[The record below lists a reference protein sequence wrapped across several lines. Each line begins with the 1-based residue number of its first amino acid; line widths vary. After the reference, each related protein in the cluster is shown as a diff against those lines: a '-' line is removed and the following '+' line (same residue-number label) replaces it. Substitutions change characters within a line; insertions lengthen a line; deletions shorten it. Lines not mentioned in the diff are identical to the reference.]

1 MDDFIQK
8 ELVKC
13 SSLEEKTLT
22 NFQLRER
29 EKMAEEVEC
38 ECWELNN
45 PTDKADNSS
54 LDIRPNQC
62 LP

>member
-1 MDDFIQK
+1 MIIQK

>member
-1 MDDFIQK
+1 M
-8 ELVKC
+8 KC